1 MRDNNQHQANSINK
15 RGIIVDRDP
24 AKMRVKVRFDD
35 EDGMVSA
42 WIDVLAK
49 STIGTQTFM
58 MPAMGEEVWCAMDA
72 KGEDG
77 SIIGSKY
84 NSQNPPPHS
93 SNDDVGLV
101 WAGGFVHI
109 NTGSG
114 AVTVN
119 TPGTVKIIASAIEL
133 ESATLTHN
141 GTDISEQ
148 HKHSGISPG
157 PSNTG
162 TPV

>member
-1 MRDNNQHQANSINK
+1 MRDNDQHQANSTNK

-24 AKMRVKVRFDD
+24 AKMRVKVRFED

-84 NSQNPPPHS
+84 NSKNPPPHS
-93 SNDDVGLV
+93 SNGDIGLV
-101 WAGGFVHI
+101 WPGGFVHI
-109 NTGSG
+109 NTGSD

-141 GTDISEQ
+141 GVDISDQ
-148 HKHSGISPG
+148 HKHSGISSG

>member
-1 MRDNNQHQANSINK
+1 MRANGEYEANSTNK

-24 AKMRVKVRFDD
+24 AKMRIKVRFDD
-35 EDGMVSA
+35 EDAVVSS

-49 STIGTQTFM
+49 STKATKTFM
-58 MPAMGEEVWCAMDA
+58 MPDLGEEVWCAMDA

-77 SIIGSKY
+77 CLIGSKY
-84 NSQNPPPHS
+84 NDPNAPPHA
-93 SNDDVGLV
+93 SNDEIGLV
-101 WAGGFVHI
+101 WPGGFFYVNKGSGDVTI
-109 NTGSG
+109 NT
-114 AVTVN
+114 T
-119 TPGTVKIIASAIEL
+119 GTVKIVAGAIEL

-141 GTDISEQ
+141 GTDISDE

>member
-1 MRDNNQHQANSINK
+1 MRDNDQHQANSTNK

-49 STIGTQTFM
+49 STKGTQTFM
-58 MPAMGEEVWCAMDA
+58 MPAMGEEVWCAVDA

-77 SIIGSKY
+77 CIIGSKY

-93 SNDDVGLV
+93 SNDDIALV
-101 WAGGFVHI
+101 WAGGSFHL
-109 NTGSG
+109 NKASG
-114 AVTVN
+114 AVTL
-119 TPGTVKIIASAIEL
+119 TTSGTVKIVAGAIEF

-141 GTDISEQ
+141 GTDISDQ